1 MKACPMNTKAIITE
15 SMKEAAEYLFD
26 LAKSKND
33 AMLASLKEVG
43 MTVMDPDPALQAEL
57 KKAAAETAKLIRK
70 NVGDAVVDEVLKS
83 AEEAA
88 K

>member
-1 MKACPMNTKAIITE
+1 MPDAYKTIITE
-15 SMKEAAEYLFD
+15 SMKEAADYLFD

-33 AMLASLKEVG
+33 AMLASLREVG

-57 KKAAAETAKLIRK
+57 KKAAAETEKLIRK